1 MKNGIMEKIDE
12 KLRALQIAVDC
23 IHSVNSV
30 VQENNKVDLDI
41 LRLLS
46 ELKVDVLDIQE
57 QQEWHEQN
65 RREMFRAMALGGYDD
80 NGPARGRR
88 RGAPYDSPA

>member
-1 MKNGIMEKIDE
+1 MKKINK
-12 KLRALQIAVDC
+12 KLRALQTAM
-23 IHSVNSV
+23 NSV
-30 VQENNKVDLDI
+30 AKNKDGV
-41 LRLLS
+41 LRLLT
-46 ELKVDVLDIQE
+46 ELKEDILAIQE

-65 RREMFRAMALGGYDD
+65 RREMFRAMALDGYDD